1 MLRAGS
7 WASSSSSG
15 QRPWASRRRRPGR
28 IPSARA
34 ASEQA
39 TTRLAWTTAVRLS
52 GGAPAA
58 ATGRSGHQTTTIRD
72 IAAHPTSASGG
83 RPSPGGTGADPAW
96 VAGSMR
102 VMVPSGDGSQRRNRR
117 SRVAA
122 PRPEMLTSAW
132 RGSEVAVALAEA
144 LPGAGGDGQ
153 AQVGRLGPGAD
164 GDQDRSA
171 LAGPGREAV
180 GLPGGEAGRGAD
192 EHDVDR
198 VQEGGDHG
206 RPGPGAGG
214 RDQGEAL
221 EGDAG
226 LGGGDDPQVGQAD
239 RGDPGAG
246 RRVSATRARARAAE
260 RVTVTVVPR
269 RRPRPGRRGSRAGTT
284 GSSRS
289 SARIVPGPTSSARPA
304 T

>member
-1 MLRAGS
+1 MT
-7 WASSSSSG
+7 G
-15 QRPWASRRRRPGR
+15 Q
-28 IPSARA
+28 
-34 ASEQA
+34 
-39 TTRLAWTTAVRLS
+39 
-52 GGAPAA
+52 
-58 ATGRSGHQTTTIRD
+58 SGHQTTTMRG
-72 IAAHPTSASGG
+72 IAAHPASASGG
-83 RPSPGGTGADPAW
+83 SGRPPPGHPLPGEGRTGGIPRP
-96 VAGSMR
+96 GLGGRTMR

-132 RGSEVAVALAEA
+132 RASEVAVALAEA

-164 GDQDRSA
+164 GDEDCSA
-171 LAGPGREAV
+171 LAGPGREAA
-180 GLPGGEAGRGAD
+180 GLGGGEAGRGAD

-206 RPGPGAGG
+206 RPGPGAGD

-246 RRVSATRARARAAE
+246 RRGPGDQGQGEGGGAGDGHRRAPAKAAGRGAGARGRGPPGAAA
-260 RVTVTVVPR
+260 
-269 RRPRPGRRGSRAGTT
+269 RRPGSFPVLPAPSGR
-284 GSSRS
+284 
-289 SARIVPGPTSSARPA
+289 A
-304 T
+304 TELLRVVQDHFLWPP